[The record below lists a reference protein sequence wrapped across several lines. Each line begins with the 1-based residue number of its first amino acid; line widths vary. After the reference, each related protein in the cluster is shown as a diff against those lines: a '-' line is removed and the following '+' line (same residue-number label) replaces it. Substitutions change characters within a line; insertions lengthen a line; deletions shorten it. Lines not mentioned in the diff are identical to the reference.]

1 MELGTILTI
10 AIGGIIIAIINQ
22 ALDSVGKKE
31 MGTMISIIGVLVA
44 LFLVVGYMT
53 EFFHSIETLLEL
65 M

>member
-10 AIGGIIIAIINQ
+10 AVGGIIIAIINQ

-44 LFLVVGYMT
+44 LFLVVNYMT
-53 EFFHSIETLLEL
+53 DFFNSIETLLNL